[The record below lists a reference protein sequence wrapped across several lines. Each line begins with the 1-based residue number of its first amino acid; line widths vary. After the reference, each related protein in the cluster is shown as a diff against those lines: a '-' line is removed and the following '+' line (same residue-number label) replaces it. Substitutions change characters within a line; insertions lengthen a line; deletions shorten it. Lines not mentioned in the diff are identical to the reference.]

1 MNSCIGTVPP
11 PISNAEVKRVRKA
24 TDASMIKL
32 IPALIQAAI
41 FRNQREMLSVSTEL
55 LAATESTHPRVHEQV
70 KRLLRSQNTAV
81 PFKEPPQHL
90 ANIGMPTIALDDV
103 VLEDHLAAEI
113 QELLL
118 EHQRSAELHAFGL
131 EPRHKILLEG
141 AEGNGKTMLAEA
153 LAHSLDVLFIQVKF
167 SGVISSRMGETGQKL
182 DEIFQYATAQP
193 CVLFIDEYDTI
204 ATQRGSNAMDVGEA
218 QRITNQLL
226 ISLNK
231 LPSHTVFIA
240 ATNKLGAIDKA
251 ARRRFD
257 CELSLSNPTLALRE
271 KLASKELSP
280 TLTPGSDLTEWI
292 APVAALELEN
302 LDALVKLCRRI
313 RRDQALYQGAGI
325 QSIISRAQAPLL
337 PA

>member
-1 MNSCIGTVPP
+1 LNSCIETVPP
-11 PISNAEVKRVRKA
+11 AISKAEDKRVRKA

-32 IPALIQAAI
+32 LPALIQAAI
-41 FRNQREMLSVSTEL
+41 YRNQREMISVSSQL
-55 LAATESTHPRVHEQV
+55 LAATEDTHPRVHEQL
-70 KRLLRSQNTAV
+70 KRLLRTQNTGV
-81 PFKEPPQHL
+81 PLKEPPQNL
-90 ANIGMPTIALDDV
+90 ANIGMPTISLADV
-103 VLEDHLAAEI
+103 VLEDHLAAEV

-118 EHQRSAELHAFGL
+118 EQQRRAELQAFSL
-131 EPRHKILLEG
+131 EPRHKVLLAG

-153 LAHSLDVLFIQVKF
+153 LAHSLDLLFIQVKF
-167 SGVISSRMGETGQKL
+167 SGLLTSYMGETGKKL
-182 DEIFQYATAQP
+182 DEIFEYAASQP
-193 CVLFIDEYDTI
+193 CVLFIDEFDTI
-204 ATQRGSNAMDVGEA
+204 ATQRGSNANDVGEA
-218 QRITNQLL
+218 QRVTNQLL

-240 ATNKLGAIDKA
+240 ATNKLGAIDMA

-257 CELSLSNPTLALRE
+257 CEMSLGKPTQALRE

-280 TLTPGSDLTEWI
+280 TLTPGSDLSKWV
-292 APVAALELEN
+292 APVAALDLAN

>member
-1 MNSCIGTVPP
+1 MNSCIETVPP
-11 PISNAEVKRVRKA
+11 AISKADDKRVRKA

-32 IPALIQAAI
+32 LPALVHAAI
-41 FRNQREMLSVSTEL
+41 YRNQREMISVGNQL
-55 LAATESTHPRVHEQV
+55 LAATEGTHPRVHDQLA
-70 KRLLRSQNTAV
+70 RLMRTQNTAV
-81 PFKEPPQHL
+81 QLKEPPQNL
-90 ANIGMPTIALDDV
+90 ANIGMPTISLADV
-103 VLEDHLAAEI
+103 VLEDHLAADV

-118 EHQRSAELHAFGL
+118 EQQRRTELQAFSL
-131 EPRHKILLEG
+131 EPRHKVLLAG

-153 LAHSLDVLFIQVKF
+153 VAHSLGLLFVQVKF
-167 SGVISSRMGETGQKL
+167 SGLLTSYMGETGKKL
-182 DEIFQYATAQP
+182 DEIFEYAASQP
-193 CVLFIDEYDTI
+193 CVLFIDEFDTI
-204 ATQRGSNAMDVGEA
+204 ATQRGSNANDVGEA
-218 QRITNQLL
+218 QRVTNQLL

-240 ATNKLGAIDKA
+240 ATNKLGAIDIA

-257 CELSLSNPTLALRE
+257 CEMSLGKPSKALRE

-280 TLTPGSDLTEWI
+280 TLTPGSDLSKWI
-292 APVAALELEN
+292 SQVAALELGN

>member
-1 MNSCIGTVPP
+1 
-11 PISNAEVKRVRKA
+11 
-24 TDASMIKL
+24 MIKL
-32 IPALIQAAI
+32 LPALIQAAI
-41 FRNQREMLSVSTEL
+41 YRNQREMISVSTQL
-55 LAATESTHPRVHEQV
+55 VAATEGTHPRVHEQL

-81 PFKEPPQHL
+81 PFKEPPQKMAH
-90 ANIGMPTIALDDV
+90 IGMPTIALDDV
-103 VLEDHLAAEI
+103 VLEDHLEAEVH
-113 QELLL
+113 ELLL
-118 EHQRSAELHAFGL
+118 EHHRRAELQAFSL

-153 LAHSLDVLFIQVKF
+153 LAHSLEVLFIQVKF
-167 SGVISSRMGETGQKL
+167 SGVISSRMGETGQFL
-182 DEIFQYATAQP
+182 DEIFQYAAGQP
-193 CVLFIDEYDTI
+193 CVLFIDEFDTI

-226 ISLNK
+226 LSLNK
-231 LPSHTVFIA
+231 LPAHTVFIA
-240 ATNKLGAIDKA
+240 ATNNLGAIDRA

-257 CELSLSNPTLALRE
+257 CEMSLGKPSQALRE

-280 TLTPGSDLTEWI
+280 TLTPGSDLSKWV
-292 APVAALELEN
+292 APVAALELGN
-302 LDALVKLCRRI
+302 LDALVKLCRRL

>member
-1 MNSCIGTVPP
+1 MNSCIEIVPP
-11 PISNAEVKRVRKA
+11 AISKTEEKRARKA

-32 IPALIQAAI
+32 LPALIQAAI
-41 FRNQREMLSVSTEL
+41 YRNQREMISVSTQL
-55 LAATESTHPRVHEQV
+55 LAATEGTHTLVHEKL
-70 KRLLRSQNTAV
+70 KRLLRGPNTSAQV
-81 PFKEPPQHL
+81 KEPPHTL
-90 ANIGMPTIALDDV
+90 ANIGLPTIALDDV
-103 VLEDHLAAEI
+103 VLEDDLEADV

-118 EHQRSAELHAFGL
+118 EHQRRAELQAFSL

-153 LAHSLDVLFIQVKF
+153 MAHSLDLLFIQVKF
-167 SGVISSRMGETGQKL
+167 SGLLNSYLGETGKKL
-182 DEIFQYATAQP
+182 DEIFEYAAGQP
-193 CVLFIDEYDTI
+193 CVLFIDEFDTI
-204 ATQRGSNAMDVGEA
+204 ATQRGSNANDVGES

-226 ISLNK
+226 LSLNK
-231 LPSHTVFIA
+231 LPAHTVFIA
-240 ATNKLGAIDKA
+240 ATNNLSALDKA

-257 CELSLSNPTLALRE
+257 CELSLGKPTQALRQ

-280 TLTPGSDLTEWI
+280 TLTPGSDLSKWV
-292 APVAALELEN
+292 APVAALELSN